1 MIKAYYHARW
11 MVWLSLL
18 TLLLT
23 GLLANWLV
31 NVSIE
36 VILNMWLFA
45 LIPLLVIGGYDLW
58 RFNREW
64 QQLQADVSLLDD
76 TQITDPLGHVY
87 YQKIQSLQQTVRKK

>member
-45 LIPLLVIGGYDLW
+45 
-58 RFNREW
+58 
-64 QQLQADVSLLDD
+64 
-76 TQITDPLGHVY
+76 
-87 YQKIQSLQQTVRKK
+87 